1 MYLATFLLSEVAINL
16 FRDLVL
22 YYLLMAVSGQC
33 SLCAD
38 DDGGAEVGSVS
49 AIVTESPAFIR
60 IKKYKDIALQRYSV
74 TRQRGLL
81 IRRRG

>member
-22 YYLLMAVSGQC
+22 YYLLMAVSAQC

-38 DDGGAEVGSVS
+38 DRGAEVGSVS
-49 AIVTESPAFIR
+49 AIVTVSPAFIR